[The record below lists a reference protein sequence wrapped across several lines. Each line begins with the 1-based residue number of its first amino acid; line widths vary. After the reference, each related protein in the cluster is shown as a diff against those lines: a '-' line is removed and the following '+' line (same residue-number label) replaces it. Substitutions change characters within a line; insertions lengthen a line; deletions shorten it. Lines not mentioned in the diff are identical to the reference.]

1 MRAQQGGREKKNRRV
16 RSIDSHLRL
25 LTVPCTSFLFRLSH
39 YLPISGRKNCCSFL
53 QVIEQVS
60 FFSLQQV
67 RRSYLV
73 VFIVIKYL
81 TFGFLFTFMI
91 IMMDPLSSGLPL
103 NEWER
108 KKKKIR
114 KQNFFSTSIS
124 IFMYAPNHRYGE
136 WRAIHVAGRT
146 YQLIYDWIYGAKW
159 AHTYGHVQH
168 ASGRRQK
175 PHEKQEP

>member
-1 MRAQQGGREKKNRRV
+1 MICPIHFYSPSFSFGRWECRTFLELPYACTTRWQRKKNRRV

-103 NEWER
+103 NE
-108 KKKKIR
+108 
-114 KQNFFSTSIS
+114 
-124 IFMYAPNHRYGE
+124 
-136 WRAIHVAGRT
+136 
-146 YQLIYDWIYGAKW
+146 
-159 AHTYGHVQH
+159 
-168 ASGRRQK
+168 
-175 PHEKQEP
+175 